1 MHQYYFD
8 DFSAGQVF
16 ITPGM
21 TLTEGEIIN
30 FAMMYDP
37 QAFHV
42 DKVAAQDSLFGGL
55 IASGFQTLA
64 LSFRLFMNTAVPA
77 TANLGGP
84 GMDELRWLKPVRP
97 GDTIKVRVTVLS
109 VTPSRSKADRG
120 SIVWGFETLN
130 QGDEVV
136 MTAKITSILRRRPMA

>member
-16 ITPGM
+16 VTPGM

-77 TANLGGP
+77 TANMGGP

-97 GDTIKVRVTVLS
+97 GDTIKVRITVLS

-130 QGDEVV
+130 QADDVV
-136 MTAKITSILRRRPMA
+136 MTAKITSILRRRPAA

>member
-8 DFSAGQVF
+8 DFSVGQVF

-97 GDTIKVRVTVLS
+97 GDTIKVRITVLS

-130 QGDEVV
+130 QADDVV
-136 MTAKITSILRRRPMA
+136 MTAKITSILRRRPAA